1 MLPAFD
7 SIFEAQR
14 IGEHQKRYIM
24 AHFGRLLVE
33 QGNEWRCFVML
44 FGKST
49 TGKTK
54 LVDLFVSFF
63 EEQDRWQMDGHMD
76 PRWVGSYV
84 AKRQLLYY
92 RDASARSTTLTCN
105 QVRPHHRPLTVNLT
119 PHLTTPAPTAAA
131 AIGWKRGDHI
141 RVQVPE
147 RSYRIPCRPV
157 PPVKM
162 R

>member
-7 SIFEAQR
+7 SIFQAQR
-14 IGEHQKRYIM
+14 IGEHQQRYIM

-92 RDASARSTTLTCN
+92 RDASARSSTLSCN
-105 QVRPHHRPLTVNLT
+105 QVRPHHDPSTMNLT
-119 PHLTTPAPTAAA
+119 P
-131 AIGWKRGDHI
+131 I
-141 RVQVPE
+141 
-147 RSYRIPCRPV
+147 
-157 PPVKM
+157 
-162 R
+162 